1 MSKRVMYLWCCLWVL
16 VAAGLAQGELV
27 GHWKLDEGGGSKIT
41 DSSGKGNDGSVT
53 AGTPTWIA
61 GVQGTALL
69 FHGLGVSGGGGD
81 TITVPYNANLDI
93 SGSLSMALW
102 IRPEADDPEGKGTT
116 TAPMARAL
124 STASPSWSF
133 QVRYGWGG
141 APSPNMAFTFNTTP
155 RAWAFVGK
163 KLTRYEWC
171 HIACS
176 YDGTT
181 LKCFLNGAQTDS
193 TAMGAITK
201 SPTPVLIG
209 SDGWGC
215 DWIGAIDDVRMYNNA
230 LTLDEIKTV
239 MSGPAK
245 LAGSP
250 KPGDKA
256 VDVPRDTS
264 LSWMAGQ
271 FAVTHDVYLGKAFAD
286 VNTATAA
293 NKNLLV
299 SQGQK
304 ETSYRPA
311 ALLDFGQTYY
321 WRVDEVNKPADNVTF
336 KGNVWSFTVEPYGYP
351 IKPVAATASSFQAGM
366 GPEKTIDGSGMTGD
380 LHGVDGTTMWLSTGA
395 PNWIQYE
402 FDKVYKLAD
411 LKVWNYN
418 ALIEGFMGFGAKQV
432 KIETS
437 TDGTTWKAL
446 ANVPEFAKGTS
457 LPGYAANTTVNFGGV
472 DAKFV
477 KLTIE
482 KNWGGLAPQAGLSE
496 VRFSAAPMQAFGP
509 QPATAATGI
518 AVEGVTLNWR
528 PGRAAVSHKVLFGTD
543 QAAVAAGTAPAKT
556 VTEHSFD
563 PGSLN
568 LGTTYYWKVDEV
580 NAAAT
585 YPGEVWS
592 FTTEPYR
599 LVDDFESY
607 SDKAGNEIWSF
618 WIDGFADNYKSS
630 GSTVG
635 LDTAK
640 NGTFGETTIIHG
652 GKQSMPLFYD
662 NTKGPGFSEAVL
674 TFDTARNWT
683 VNGIKSL
690 SLWFQGV
697 AGNGGQLYVKINNTK
712 VSYSGNDGDL
722 ARTAWMPWNIDLS
735 KVTGNLSKVTSLTI
749 GIEGAGAKGT
759 VYIDD
764 IRLYPKAPE
773 FITPVPPAKTGLA
786 ASYAFDEGTG
796 TVAKDSSGNGN
807 DGTLQGNPAWVDG
820 QSGKALAFS
829 NSRVTLRA
837 SNSLGAGL
845 FKAPFTLAA
854 WINAKRTGNTWQQVF
869 RATKADNTSCDTLFL
884 NNDGRLSWRSRVAT
898 VWGTM
903 CETAAGVVPANQWTH
918 VVVTGDGT
926 NFRIYVNGALTQTSA
941 WKTTDGTN
949 ANYYVGGDPATAG
962 ESYAGMAD
970 EVRLYSRVLS
980 PEELLSLAGLT
991 KPVAKPF

>member
-1 MSKRVMYLWCCLWVL
+1 MSKRVVCLWCCLWVL
-16 VAAGLAQGELV
+16 GAAGLAQGELV
-27 GHWKLDEGGGSKIT
+27 GHWKMDEGGGSKIA

-53 AGTPTWIA
+53 AGKPTWIA

-81 TITVPYNANLDI
+81 TITVPHSASLDI
-93 SGSLSMALW
+93 SGPISIALW
-102 IRPEADDPEGKGTT
+102 IRPEADDPEGKATT
-116 TAPMARAL
+116 TAPMAKAI

-133 QVRYGWGG
+133 QVRYGWN
-141 APSPNMAFTFNTTP
+141 SNLKSFMSFTFNTTP
-155 RAWAFVGK
+155 RAWAFVDR

-181 LKCFLNGAQTDS
+181 LKAFLNAAQTDS
-193 TAMGAITK
+193 TPMGAITK

-230 LTLDEIKTV
+230 LTPEEIKAV

-250 KPGDKA
+250 NPADKA

-264 LSWMAGQ
+264 LSWTAGQ
-271 FAVTHDVYLGKAFAD
+271 FAVTHDVYLGKAFVD

-293 NKNLLV
+293 SKDLLV

-311 ALLDFGQTYY
+311 KMLDFGQTYY

-351 IKPVAATASSFQAGM
+351 VKPVAATASSAQAGM
-366 GPEKTIDGSGMTGD
+366 GPEKTIDGSGLTAD
-380 LHGVDGTTMWLSTGA
+380 LHGTDGTTMWLSAGGT

-418 ALIEGFMGFGAKQV
+418 ALIETFMGFGAKQV

-446 ANVPEFAKGTS
+446 ANVPEFAKGTG

-482 KNWGGLAPQAGLSE
+482 KTWGGLAPQAGLSE

-528 PGRAAVSHKVLFGTD
+528 PGRAATSHKVFFGTD
-543 QAAVAAGTAPAKT
+543 QAAGAGGTAPAKT
-556 VTEHSFD
+556 VTEHSYV

-580 NAAAT
+580 NAAVT

-592 FTTEPYR
+592 FTTELYR
-599 LVDDFESY
+599 LVEDFESY
-607 SDKAGNEIWSF
+607 TDKAGNEVFSF

-640 NGTFGETTIIHG
+640 NGTFCETTIIHG
-652 GKQSMPLFYD
+652 GRQSMPLAYD
-662 NTKGPGFSEAVL
+662 NTKGPGFSEAVR
-674 TFDTARNWT
+674 TFDTAQNWT

-690 SLWFQGV
+690 SLWFRGV

-712 VSYSGNDGDL
+712 VLYNGNDGDL
-722 ARTAWMPWNIDLS
+722 AKASWAPWNIDLS
-735 KVTGNLSKVTSLTI
+735 ATGANLSKVTSLTI

-764 IRLYPKAPE
+764 IRLYPNAPE
-773 FITPVPPAKTGLA
+773 FFTPVQPAATGLVARYTFDGDFRDSAGSHHGTA
-786 ASYAFDEGTG
+786 AGAKIISDAARGQVAMFNGSSDKVDVPYGADLNPTTFTVSVWANPTTVGTSYRSPVTARDDTPQRGYILYIEPTGSTWQFWTGTG
-796 TVAKDSSGNGN
+796 TGWNNAAG
-807 DGTLQGNPAWVDG
+807 P
-820 QSGKALAFS
+820 KA
-829 NSRVTLRA
+829 
-837 SNSLGAGL
+837 SLG
-845 FKAPFTLAA
+845 
-854 WINAKRTGNTWQQVF
+854 
-869 RATKADNTSCDTLFL
+869 
-884 NNDGRLSWRSRVAT
+884 
-898 VWGTM
+898 
-903 CETAAGVVPANQWTH
+903 EWTH
-918 VVVTGDGT
+918 VAATLV
-926 NFRIYVNGALTQTSA
+926 NNQKALYVNGRLVGQSTAVLSLNTARPLRIGAGASESA
-941 WKTTDGTN
+941 TG
-949 ANYYVGGDPATAG
+949 NYFFNGLI
-962 ESYAGMAD
+962 D
-970 EVRLYSRVLS
+970 EVRLYNRVLS
-980 PEELLSLAGLT
+980 QEELLGLAGLT